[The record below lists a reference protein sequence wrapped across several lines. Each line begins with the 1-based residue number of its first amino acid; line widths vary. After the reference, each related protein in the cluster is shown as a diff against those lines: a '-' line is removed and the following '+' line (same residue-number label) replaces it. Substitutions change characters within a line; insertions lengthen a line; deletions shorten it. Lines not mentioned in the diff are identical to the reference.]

1 MIDLIYMKKLI
12 LEYLTIKTFPINS
25 CFEKLFYVIHYI
37 IQYIM
42 NVLLT
47 FTSEE
52 KKTNKKCYAH
62 VVCIQHNPLS
72 VHTMCL

>member
-1 MIDLIYMKKLI
+1 MKKLI

-25 CFEKLFYVIHYI
+25 YFEKLFYVIHYI

-52 KKTNKKCYAH
+52 KNQQEMLRLCR
-62 VVCIQHNPLS
+62 L
-72 VHTMCL
+72 HTA